1 MSRTLALVES
11 PAQLLNLLEWALGER
26 RGAVDPGRLDAAVL
40 LPLDDTTRRQ
50 LDAMVSVARAEGV
63 GVSVHDIRRN
73 PVALARCVAALAPKL
88 AGAGR
93 LVIGDP
99 FSGLIQHLL
108 PLTRAQ
114 DVVLVDDG
122 TATLE
127 LSTQLLAGQPL
138 VRWHRDGKSAPR
150 AAVRAGRRLTPGHGK
165 QLEVFSSLATDL
177 RLPPG
182 GIASVNGYSWTRRRY
197 GPPRI
202 LPGVDLVGTSLAET
216 GLVSVNRYIAEVTT
230 LAHEYGVDRY
240 LAHRREDPAK
250 LARIAEVAGV
260 EIISPELPLELALRS
275 GPVAR
280 TVVSFPSTVVHTL
293 PTVLEGTGVQIVVHD
308 SIQSWL
314 VPGTSDR
321 AAAFLEEVTSTAR
334 SRHHLNAVR
343 H

>member
-26 RGAVDPGRLDAAVL
+26 RGVGDPGRLDAAVL

-73 PVALARCVAALAPKL
+73 PVALARCVAVLAPKL

-99 FSGLIQHLL
+99 FSGLIQRLL

-138 VRWHRDGKSAPR
+138 VRWHRDGKSAP
-150 AAVRAGRRLTPGHGK
+150 ASSVRAGRRLTPGHGK